1 MDSMYLHLSQ
11 NGISYYLADNGNFY
25 MLVKLD
31 RQFRDA
37 AFRRMLRRAPR
48 PIQDWQAE
56 GLSVRGIPKSA
67 VRRVGMRGCDSITE
81 LELCVRDEFL
91 LFCLEKPYEED
102 QLKEFFP
109 KLTMVRS
116 LITDEEV
123 RKTRS
128 LRDRTT
134 LWMHLIAFTIDL
146 VFFLYPRPYWLWSI
160 FCIGTQVVSV
170 TLYLLF
176 PLTFELDGGRR
187 KGEPPI
193 PGNLID
199 IPVVSGLLLLI
210 RTAYALTMTPQA
222 FPFIALLSV
231 GISLAL
237 MTGLLLRRRCL
248 GCFYGSP
255 ILHFLGGWLLTLFLS
270 FGAVGHL
277 FLLLTH

>member
-11 NGISYYLADNGNFY
+11 NEISYYLVDNENFY

-31 RQFRDA
+31 GQFRET

-48 PIQDWQAE
+48 PIQEWRAE

-67 VRRVGMRGCDSITE
+67 IRRVGMKGNDSITE
-81 LELCVRDEFL
+81 IEWCVREEFL
-91 LFCLEKPYEED
+91 LFHLEELYEET
-102 QLKEFFP
+102 QLKDFFP
-109 KLTMVRS
+109 KLTVVRS
-116 LITDEEV
+116 FITDKEIREI
-123 RKTRS
+123 RS
-128 LRDRTT
+128 LRDRAAFW
-134 LWMHLIAFTIDL
+134 LHLIAFAIDL
-146 VFFLYPRPYWLWSI
+146 VFLLYPRPYWLWSLL
-160 FCIGTQVVSV
+160 CIGTQIVSV
-170 TLYLLF
+170 VLYLLF

-237 MTGLLLRRRCL
+237 MIGIVLRRRFL

-255 ILHFLGGWLLTLFLS
+255 ILQLLGGWFLTFFLS

-277 FLLLTH
+277 FFLLS

>member
-11 NGISYYLADNGNFY
+11 DEISYYLVDNENFY

-31 RQFRDA
+31 GQFREI

-48 PIQDWQAE
+48 PIQEWRAE

-67 VRRVGMRGCDSITE
+67 IRRVGMKGNDSITE
-81 LELCVRDEFL
+81 IELCVREEFL
-91 LFCLEKPYEED
+91 LFHLEELYEEV
-102 QLKEFFP
+102 QLKAFFP
-109 KLTMVRS
+109 KLTVVRS
-116 LITDEEV
+116 FITDKEIREI
-123 RKTRS
+123 RS
-128 LRDRTT
+128 LRDRATFW
-134 LWMHLIAFTIDL
+134 LHLIAFAIDL
-146 VFFLYPRPYWLWSI
+146 VFLLYPRPYWLWSTL
-160 FCIGTQVVSV
+160 CIGTQVVSV

-187 KGEPPI
+187 KGDPPI

-237 MTGLLLRRRCL
+237 MIGIVLRRRFL

-255 ILHFLGGWLLTLFLS
+255 ILQLLGGWFLTFFLS
-270 FGAVGHL
+270 FGAVGHIF
-277 FLLLTH
+277 FLLT